1 MSMFKYILIE
11 DFNKLTHAI
20 KQNVVSKIAEEENIK
35 IKDIEVSILIAKKS
49 KFVNLAK
56 HDVSAVILSEKQPE
70 VYHFKPR
77 LKENNL
83 KDANTVIHHHV
94 RIVINVFSVVC
105 LSNVLNLPEDK
116 HTFNRYE
123 DYLEFFTGKY
133 KNVTESNHCTV
144 QTVVN
149 DARVGLATILTD
161 VVETTCDV
169 DRPLTNSDFT
179 SLERY
184 RTLPVSVQ
192 QKVDELTCPLVIEN
206 EAVFIDRL
214 HGAVNIQLDK
224 HDILEH
230 VRCTDKFSGE
240 INKLINDLPVR

>member
-1 MSMFKYILIE
+1 MSISKSISFDE
-11 DFNKLTHAI
+11 FNTLVKNIQKSIVDKLVREEGLDPTYVLVDV
-20 KQNVVSKIAEEENIK
+20 KVSKKGELLNLFATEIK
-35 IKDIEVSILIAKKS
+35 SI
-49 KFVNLAK
+49 VVT
-56 HDVSAVILSEKQPE
+56 DEKPE
-70 VYHFKPR
+70 VYRFDEPDVSGVFPCT
-77 LKENNL
+77 NTNL
-83 KDANTVIHHHV
+83 MVIVHV
-94 RIVINVFSVVC
+94 SDVSYADNYLV
-105 LSNVLNLPEDK
+105 LPEDTY
-116 HTFNRYE
+116 TFNSYE

-184 RTLPVSVQ
+184 RTLPVFVQ